1 MGHELYARCRV
12 TFELQ
17 HDHGAG
23 PAYVMTIWTRT
34 QWHDDVMWDLS
45 TQTGRKITELR
56 IRIIELIDSKPGLP
70 ARPLSYREH
79 AERDQEPIGQGDGY
93 SPYM

>member
-23 PAYVMTIWTRT
+23 PSYVMTIWTRT